1 MDVLICG
8 AGAIG
13 SFFGYLLSELEK
25 GDHVENVALLG
36 RESHILQI
44 KKSGLRISL
53 FKEIKCIRF
62 KHCYSRLDQLASSD
76 FHPSIAVVCVKTLSL
91 SSLQNDLQNSGLLN
105 DGLKD
110 VSFILLMN
118 GMGNRENFAL
128 PPHQVFEGITS
139 IGVIFPEDGLIELKG
154 VGDTLIEE
162 GIALELK
169 QFMREQLAEKGFE
182 IEFLRDFKRHQWAK
196 LFANAVINPLT
207 ALTGEK
213 NGIVLSEAFERTV
226 EFIVEECVGVARQE
240 GMDFDKE
247 RVLEMVRSIAEKTS
261 QNTSS
266 MLQDIQR
273 GKRTEIDSINGYVI
287 GLGHRHRIAV
297 KVNETLYS
305 LVKAKEA
312 KYPDPQG
319 DALSALDIDY

>member
-25 GDHVENVALLG
+25 GDPVENVALVG

-44 KKSGLRISL
+44 KKSGLRIDL
-53 FKEIKCIRF
+53 FHEMKSVGF
-62 KHCYSRLDQLASSD
+62 KHCYSRLDQLARSS
-76 FHPSIAVVCVKTLSL
+76 FHPSIAVICVKTHALSGL
-91 SSLQNDLQNSGLLN
+91 ISDLRSSGLLH
-105 DGLKD
+105 DGLKEG
-110 VSFILLMN
+110 SFILLMN

-128 PPHQVFEGITS
+128 PSHQVFEGITS
-139 IGVIFPEDGLIELKG
+139 MGVIFQEDGLIELKG

-162 GIALELK
+162 GIAPEIK

-182 IEFLRDFKRHQWAK
+182 IEFPRDFKRHQWAK

-213 NGIVLSEAFERTV
+213 NGIVLSEAFEKTA
-226 EFIVEECVGVARQE
+226 EFIVEECVSVARLE
-240 GMDFDKE
+240 GMDFDKD
-247 RVLEMVRSIAEKTS
+247 RVLDVVRSIAEKTS
-261 QNTSS
+261 ENTSS

-287 GLGHRHRIAV
+287 GLGHKHGIAV
-297 KVNETLYS
+297 KVNEALYS
-305 LVKAKEA
+305 LVKARESQYLRSPEGILPA
-312 KYPDPQG
+312 TNSD
-319 DALSALDIDY
+319 

>member
-1 MDVLICG
+1 VDVLICG
-8 AGAIG
+8 AGAVG
-13 SFFGYLLSELEK
+13 SFFGYLLSEPERDGLVK
-25 GDHVENVALLG
+25 NVALLG

-44 KKSGLRISL
+44 KKSGLKIKL
-53 FKEIKCIRF
+53 FNEIKSLRF
-62 KHCYSRLDQLASSD
+62 KHCYSRLDQLASSN
-76 FHPSIAVVCVKTLSL
+76 FHPSITVVCVKTRSL
-91 SSLQNDLQNSGLLN
+91 SELHDDLKSSGLLH
-105 DGLKD
+105 DRLKE

-128 PPHQVFEGITS
+128 PSHRVFEGITS
-139 IGVIFPEDGLIELKG
+139 MGVTFPENGLIELKG
-154 VGDTLIEE
+154 VGDTLIDEE
-162 GIALELK
+162 IPREIK

-182 IEFLRDFKRHQWAK
+182 IHFPRDFKRHQWTK

-207 ALTGEK
+207 ALTGET
-213 NGIVLSEAFERTV
+213 NGIVLSRAFEKTA

-261 QNTSS
+261 RNTSS
-266 MLQDIQR
+266 MLQDILR
-273 GKRTEIDSINGYVI
+273 EKRTEIDSINGYVI
-287 GLGHRHRIAV
+287 GLGHKHGVAV

-312 KYPDPQG
+312 QYPDAQG
-319 DALSALDIDY
+319 DPLSAMDIDY